1 MGCEIALTRKVGSD
15 SLQPLDT
22 HLEHAIPAHRHTS
35 MYSMHK
41 YWARKPANVVSEYIF
56 TYAREGET
64 VLDPFNGSGV
74 TVLEAIKLD
83 RKAIGV
89 DVDPTS
95 IFITEATAVNI
106 HMESLKNAFECIKKN
121 VYGPIRKYY
130 VTLCP
135 HCKKESEIVQ
145 LLIEDGSPFQIN
157 YRCQYCKI
165 KEIKSFDKNDEKY
178 NRKINKMKIPYWVPR
193 DNLIPNSRI
202 NISPNMKVT
211 DLFSHRNLIV
221 LSIIFNEIEK
231 IKNKKIK
238 LVLKLAFTSS
248 LAQCSKLLVRTPGS
262 GPSWKVRGFW
272 IPPTR
277 YEMNVWHY
285 FKNRFDKVVKG
296 KEETCRIIGEKH
308 KNLKLYNASSTNMS
322 FIGNSTV
329 DYIFTDPPYGDS
341 VPYLELNRI
350 WSTWLK
356 EEPLFDDEIVISDS
370 SKRKMKN
377 RNNYAKLMRSS
388 YKEMFRVLKPGKFM
402 TVTFHNTDI
411 FLYNLIIRT
420 AIITGFELE
429 KSVYQPPASVST
441 QQQLAPYGSAIGD
454 YYIRFRKPESMKELH
469 KIEELDKQIYENIII
484 QSVKKILAE
493 RGEPTA
499 YRHIVNCYSFIY
511 EELKNRG
518 YLFSAEK
525 SIDDVL
531 KDNMGTEFELV
542 HTEDNSKLWW
552 FKDPNSVKFI
562 ERVPLTERIEKTII
576 NMLNREE
583 RVSYDDILQ
592 TVYTTFPNSLT
603 PDTVSILSILKEYA
617 EKTNDKK
624 WRAKLLVK
632 IRISEHDSI
641 VNNLCKM
648 GEKCGLDVYGD
659 TEKYRHQLKFKELPE
674 NLSRIQKIDV
684 IWYKN
689 NKIDTIFEVENTTGL
704 TEALVRASNIS
715 YDINRVI
722 VIPDER
728 ENLLVRKVNEPF
740 IQEWLEKQP
749 WAFIRYDSFNEFYSV
764 NKRKKQLSKK
774 AILALAEPPR
784 MKKNVQKLL
793 DNY

>member
-1 MGCEIALTRKVGSD
+1 MGCEIALTRKAEAD
-15 SLQPLDT
+15 SLQPLET
-22 HLEHAIPAHRHTS
+22 HLEHAIPAHKHTA
-35 MYSMHK
+35 MYLMHK
-41 YWARKPANVVSEYIF
+41 YWARKPANVVSQYIF

-74 TVLEAIKLD
+74 TALEAIKLD

-95 IFITEATAVNI
+95 IFITEATAVDI
-106 HMESLKNAFECIKKN
+106 DIESLKNEFERIKGN
-121 VYGPIRKYY
+121 VYDSIIKYY

-135 HCKKESEIVQ
+135 RCKKEAKILQ
-145 LLIEDGSPFQIN
+145 LLIEDDKQFQIN
-157 YRCQYCKI
+157 YQCKHC
-165 KEIKSFDKNDEKY
+165 KAKGTKPFDENDEK
-178 NRKINKMKIPYWVPR
+178 NDRKINKMKIPHWVPC

-202 NISPNMKVT
+202 NIRPNMKIT
-211 DLFSHRNLIV
+211 DLFSHRNLIA
-221 LSIIFNEIEK
+221 LSMIFNQIEK
-231 IKNKKIK
+231 TKNKEIK

-248 LAQCSKLLVRTPGS
+248 LAQCSKLLVRAKGQGPG
-262 GPSWKVRGFW
+262 WKIRGFW
-272 IPPTR
+272 IPHNR

-296 KEETCRIIGEKH
+296 KEETCKVISERR
-308 KNLKLYNASSTNMS
+308 KNLKLYNASSTNMP
-322 FIGNSTV
+322 FIEDNTV

-350 WSTWLK
+350 WSAWLK
-356 EEPLFDDEIVISDS
+356 EKPLFDDEIIISNS
-370 SKRKMKN
+370 PKRKMKN
-377 RNNYAKLMRSS
+377 RDNYAKLIRNS
-388 YKEMFRVLKPGKFM
+388 YKEMFRVLKPGKFL
-402 TVTFHNTDI
+402 TITFHNTDI
-411 FLYNLIIRT
+411 FLYNLMIK
-420 AIITGFELE
+420 AAVITGFELE
-429 KSVYQPPASVST
+429 KSVYQPPASISAR
-441 QQQLAPYGSAIGD
+441 QQLAPYGSAIGD
-454 YYIRFRKPESMKELH
+454 YYIRFRKPKSSKKLH
-469 KIEELDKQIYENIII
+469 KVEELDKQIYENIIV

-499 YRHIVNCYSFIY
+499 YRHIVNSYSNIFK
-511 EELKNRG
+511 ELKNRG

-531 KDNMGTEFELV
+531 KDNMGKEFELV
-542 HTEDNSKLWW
+542 HVEDNSKLWW
-552 FKDPNSVKFI
+552 FKDPSSVKFI

-603 PDTVSILSILKEYA
+603 PDTISILSVLKEYA

-624 WRAKLLVK
+624 WRAKFLVK
-632 IRISEHDSI
+632 SRISEHDSI
-641 VNNLCKM
+641 VNNLCKI
-648 GEKCGLDVYGD
+648 GKKCGFDVYGD
-659 TEKYRHQLKFKELPE
+659 TEKYRHQLKFKESPE

-684 IWYKN
+684 IWYRN

-704 TEALVRASNIS
+704 TEALVRASNIH
-715 YDINRVI
+715 YDVNRVI

-728 ENLLVRKVNEPF
+728 ENLLMRKVNEPF
-740 IQEWLEKQP
+740 IQECLKKQP
-749 WAFIRYDSFNEFYSV
+749 WIFIRYDSLNDFYSV
-764 NKRKKQLSKK
+764 HNRKKRLFKK
-774 AILALAEPPR
+774 TILALAKSPR
-784 MKKNVQKLL
+784 IKKNMQKSL